1 MLCADAQSNICLS
14 LSSRCSVVHH
24 FAPVI
29 QIVNILLYLGWGKQL
44 EGKGKLSQATMFN
57 CLCVNTCGSLCG

>member
-1 MLCADAQSNICLS
+1 MHSQAYVCLS
-14 LSSRCSVVHH
+14 NRCSQVHH

-29 QIVNILLYLGWGKQL
+29 QIVNILLYVGWGKQL

-57 CLCVNTCGSLCG
+57 CLCVNACGSICG